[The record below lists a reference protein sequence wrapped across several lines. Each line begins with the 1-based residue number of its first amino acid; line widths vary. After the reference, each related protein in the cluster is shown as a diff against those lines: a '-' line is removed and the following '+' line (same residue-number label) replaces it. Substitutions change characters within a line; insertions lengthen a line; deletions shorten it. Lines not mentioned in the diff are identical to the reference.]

1 MFPAPNRNLAG
12 QTWSQSGNSC
22 ETTTGATGHGLDTCK
37 KQKCCS
43 RDMTNAS
50 VLAETMWRSSG
61 TGVVRHEVS
70 EIEIESQGHKIY
82 EL

>member
-22 ETTTGATGHGLDTCK
+22 ETTTGATGHGLDTRK
-37 KQKCCS
+37 KRKWCS

-50 VLAETMWRSSG
+50 VLAETVWRSSG
-61 TGVVRHEVS
+61 IGVVRHEVF
-70 EIEIESQGHKIY
+70 EIVIESQRPKIY